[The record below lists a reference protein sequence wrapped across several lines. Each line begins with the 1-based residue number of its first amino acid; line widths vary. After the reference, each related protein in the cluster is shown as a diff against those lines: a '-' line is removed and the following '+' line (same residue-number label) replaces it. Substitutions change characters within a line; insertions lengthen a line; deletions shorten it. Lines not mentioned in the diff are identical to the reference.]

1 MLVGIRGAIV
11 ARENTREAILGAAR
25 ELLGRL
31 IETNKVQESSVA
43 SVFFTSTSDL
53 TAAFPAGVLREIGW
67 DKVPVL
73 CAQELDIAGGMKS
86 VVRVLLLVN
95 CDSQMDPK
103 HLYIGK
109 ARELRPDLAE
119 EGEK

>member
-1 MLVGIRGAIV
+1 VLVGIRGAIV